1 MLPFLNPTNKKSK
14 KFVVAFKGLNY
25 GEGYED
31 GEFSDT
37 KNISLDE
44 FPCLTQRTGR
54 VWEKNTYSAA
64 TSVCYKDGKFGGVFV
79 VNGNNVIRNGSS
91 IANLSVTIG
100 KKQMVGVGN
109 YLIIFPD
116 KVYYNV
122 ETGESGSMDVE
133 EKYMAKVTSQTIEL
147 VKTEG
152 YPMAFAF
159 SKGDTVEIS
168 GIPGYFDESNPKSAT
183 IREWEPEK
191 LTFDANAFT
200 ANSTAA
206 KITIKRTV
214 PELEYICESN
224 YRLWGVKDN
233 TIYGSKYM
241 DPLNFQSFDGSAG
254 DSYAIDVGTD
264 GDFTGCIPYTSHIC
278 FFKENVLHKLYGS
291 KPSNFQLVNSQV
303 YGVQKGSERS
313 MCIINETLY
322 YKGVNGVYAY
332 TGGIPNLVSDKFGMK
347 RFHSACATTDGSKY
361 YIGMCEE
368 ATVDKEPKH
377 GVYVYDTRKNL
388 WLQED
393 DFNCVDMA
401 FDGQSVLLL
410 ESNNMYY
417 VLKGEVADT
426 LPWADEPTPIEW
438 SVTFCP
444 FNEVMNERKGY
455 SKFHLRLDLSEGAS
469 VDVEIK
475 RNTDTQW
482 QNVYTISD
490 SNKAQTVTVPILPAR
505 CDSVEIRLS
514 GTGVCKLRTFI
525 REFYVGSDV

>member
-14 KFVVAFKGLNY
+14 KYVVAFKGLNY

-54 VWEKNTYSAA
+54 VWQDNAYGGA
-64 TSVCYKDGKFGGVFV
+64 TSMCYKDGTNGGVFV
-79 VNGNNVIRNGSS
+79 VDGTNVIRDGELRL
-91 IANLSVTIG
+91 ANVVKPG
-100 KKQMVGVGN
+100 RKQMVGVGN

-122 ETGESGSMDVE
+122 ETDKVGYMEIE
-133 EKYMAKVTSQTIEL
+133 ETYMAKVTSQAIEL
-147 VKTEG
+147 QKQDG
-152 YPMAFAF
+152 YPESFAF
-159 SKGDTVEIS
+159 SKGDTVEIT
-168 GIPGYFDESNPKSAT
+168 GIPGYYDSPKSAT
-183 IREWEPEK
+183 IREWSPEK

-206 KITIKRTV
+206 EVTIKRTV

-224 YRLWGVKDN
+224 YRLWGVKGN

-241 DPLNFQSFDGSAG
+241 DPLNFQSFDGSSG

-332 TGGIPNLVSDKFGMK
+332 TGGIPTLVSDKFGMK
-347 RFHSACATTDGSKY
+347 RFKNACATTDGSKY
-361 YIGMCEE
+361 YISMLEE
-368 ATVDKEPKH
+368 ANAGEIAKY

-401 FDGQSVLLL
+401 FDGQSVFLL
-410 ESNNMYY
+410 ESNNLFY
-417 VLKGEVADT
+417 VLKGEVGDT
-426 LPWADEPTPIEW
+426 KPWEDVSTPIPW

-482 QNVYTISD
+482 QKVYTISD

>member
-14 KFVVAFKGLNY
+14 KYVVAFKGLNY

-31 GEFSDT
+31 GEFSET

-44 FPCLTQRTGR
+44 FPCLTQRCGR
-54 VWEKNTYSAA
+54 KKEDVEEGKYNGGTNILF
-64 TSVCYKDGKFGGVFV
+64 KDGENGGMFV
-79 VNGNNVIRNGSS
+79 
-91 IANLSVTIG
+91 IADERLFRDGVEVMDLIVRRSKRHMVGIG
-100 KKQMVGVGN
+100 KYIV
-109 YLIIFPD
+109 IFPD
-116 KVYYNV
+116 KAYYNV
-122 ETGESGSMDVE
+122 ADGTHGYMDMGISGNMTFSEDSITLTDE
-133 EKYMAKVTSQTIEL
+133 NKKF
-147 VKTEG
+147 K
-152 YPMAFAF
+152 F
-159 SKGDTVEIS
+159 SKGDSVEITVAS
-168 GIPGYFDESNPKSAT
+168 GSPSENKKSAI
-183 IREWEPEK
+183 IRECTEKK

-200 ANSTAA
+200 KDETPRA
-206 KITIKRTV
+206 IRIERTV
-214 PELEYICESN
+214 PELDYICESN
-224 YRLWGVKDN
+224 YRLWGVKGN

-241 DPLNFQSFDGSAG
+241 DPLNFQSFDGSSG

-347 RFHSACATTDGSKY
+347 RFSDACATTDGSKY
-361 YIGMCEE
+361 YISMKDE
-368 ATVDKEPKH
+368 ADNH
-377 GVYVYDTRKNL
+377 GLYVYDTRKNL
-388 WLQED
+388 WVQED
-393 DFNCVDMA
+393 NLACVDIA
-401 FDGQSVLLL
+401 FGEGRVWMLTK
-410 ESNNMYY
+410 ESLID
-417 VLKGEVADT
+417 VDRDSSKDT
-426 LPWADEPTPIEW
+426 YKDVKTLIPWSI
-438 SVTFCP
+438 TFCP

-482 QNVYTISD
+482 QNVYTIND

-514 GTGVCKLRTFI
+514 GRGVCKLRTFI

>member
-1 MLPFLNPTNKKSK
+1 MNPTNKKSK
-14 KFVVAFKGLNY
+14 KYVVAFKGLNY

-44 FPCLTQRTGR
+44 FPCVTQRCARWWDRSTFG
-54 VWEKNTYSAA
+54 YA
-64 TSVCYKDGKFGGVFV
+64 TSMCYKDGAKGGVFV
-79 VNGNNVIRNGSS
+79 ADGQSLVRDFDKYVTE
-91 IANLSVTIG
+91 LSNDER
-100 KKQMVGVGN
+100 KQMVGVGN

-116 KVYYNV
+116 KKYYNV
-122 ETGESGSMDVE
+122 ETGEVGYMEIE
-133 EKYMAKVTSQTIEL
+133 EVYKATVTSNTIDL
-147 VKTEG
+147 VKEEN
-152 YPMAFAF
+152 YPTKFAF

-168 GIPGYFDESNPKSAT
+168 GIPGYYDKNDPKSAT
-183 IREWEPEK
+183 IREWGSEK
-191 LTFDANAFT
+191 LTFDANSFT
-200 ANSTAA
+200 AEKTARE
-206 KITIKRTV
+206 ITIKRTV
-214 PELEYICESN
+214 PDLDYICESN
-224 YRLWGVKDN
+224 YRLWGAKGN

-241 DPLNFQSFDGSAG
+241 DPLNFQSFDGSSG

-332 TGGIPNLVSDKFGMK
+332 TGGIPNLVSDKFGTK
-347 RFHSACATTDGSKY
+347 RFHNACATTDGSKY
-361 YIGMCEE
+361 YIAMREGADEYGAGE
-368 ATVDKEPKH
+368 Y

-388 WLQED
+388 WVQED
-393 DFNCVDMA
+393 DLACIDMA
-401 FDGQSVLLL
+401 FDGQMVHMLTPTYSYSV
-410 ESNNMYY
+410 M
-417 VLKGEVADT
+417 KGVDKDIKEQT
-426 LPWADEPTPIEW
+426 GEEFPIPW

-455 SKFHLRLDLSEGAS
+455 SKFHMRLDLSEGAS
-469 VDVEIK
+469 VVVKIK

-482 QNVYTISD
+482 HDVYTISD
-490 SNKAQTVTVPILPAR
+490 SKAQTVTVPILPAR
-505 CDSVEIRLS
+505 CDSVEIQLS